1 MNYTNYTQF
10 YNENKLT
17 LRKVIAEKYEELY
30 PNAKLFLAGTALYSS
45 RERDELMTLVLSQSE
60 LREILSETS
69 LEVKSNM
76 SNKVTLL
83 VWTTNAWYTK
93 EAFEKF
99 KAYDTYISWE
109 EFLKPAAEI
118 VREFA
123 RKKTNED

>member
-83 VWTTNAWYTK
+83 VFFN
-93 EAFEKF
+93 
-99 KAYDTYISWE
+99 
-109 EFLKPAAEI
+109 LH
-118 VREFA
+118 
-123 RKKTNED
+123 